1 MANLVNNNSSLA
13 AILNAVM
20 ELPTGGSSEGSS
32 LYLEDLNEA
41 NGGTA
46 AVTMKTAVANTVTL
60 ASDQDALIEQ
70 LTQALSGSPI
80 APPVLQSKVVT
91 PSNEMQDIRPDSGYS
106 GLSQVVVHPMANTMR
121 IVSGTFTVN
130 YEGWLEVNL
139 GFVPDIVYITANE
152 GYTGSAGEWQS
163 YSTAACFSMI
173 PDTNT
178 NINCIMYGTGDV
190 WEYAMYLGA
199 VYNGF
204 QGVIYQ
210 VNMDYSYTIPPED
223 FEFHYTAI
231 KYT

>member
-1 MANLVNNNSSLA
+1 MANLKNNIASLQTLISIA
-13 AILNAVM
+13 GRLPM
-20 ELPTGGSSEGSS
+20 ENEHLDE
-32 LYLEDLNEA
+32 LNEA

-60 ASDQDALIEQ
+60 ASDQDELIEQ
-70 LTQALSGSPI
+70 LTQALSESPI

-106 GLSQVVVHPMANTMR
+106 GLSQVVVHPMTNTMR
-121 IVSGTFTVN
+121 IMPGTFTVGD
-130 YEGWLEVNL
+130 EGWFEVDL
-139 GFVPDIVYITANE
+139 GFAPDIVYITANE
-152 GYTGSAGEWQS
+152 GYVGSAGEWQS

-173 PDTNT
+173 PDTDTHT
-178 NINCIMYGTGDV
+178 NINCTMYGTGDV

-204 QGVIYQ
+204 QGVIHQ
-210 VNMDYSYTIPPED
+210 VNMDVSWTIPPED